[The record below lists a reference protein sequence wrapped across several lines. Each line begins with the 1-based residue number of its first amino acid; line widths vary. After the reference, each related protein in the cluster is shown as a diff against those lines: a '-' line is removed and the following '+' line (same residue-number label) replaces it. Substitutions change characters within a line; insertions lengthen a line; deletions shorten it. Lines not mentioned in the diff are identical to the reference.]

1 MAMENQQRYT
11 IVLLTCRD
19 PATDFRLPLAQELQ
33 AIGHDV
39 SYIFL
44 KRRPVLVNMARPQE
58 RMEFSLPSFLSYMR
72 RTFRPRSPL
81 LVFNS
86 TNLAFPGLSLFLRAL
101 IGGFWC
107 LDMHDDLLYGKTGRA
122 RTKAKIAQKML
133 VAGSDLLVHAAPTL
147 KELFPSS
154 HHLGNASTL
163 EAVPRPVA
171 EYSKVLV
178 LASID
183 ERMDFSFFATAA
195 KSAPDLTFDIYGR
208 ISGDDPAVK
217 AQVESLL
224 AEAPNVTYKGGYVNS
239 DLPDLLGRYTV
250 TFAPYVAISPLTR
263 YIDPLR
269 YYHCL
274 NSGMEVVSTA
284 IPKAE
289 DFGDVLHVV
298 TKPEEVAAVVKGLSN
313 GSIPQRN
320 AGGSVE
326 NNNWRSRAVRLMEI
340 VKQQRGKAA

>member
-1 MAMENQQRYT
+1 MQNQKRYT
-11 IVLLTCRD
+11 IVMLTCRD

-44 KRRPVLVNMARPQE
+44 KRHPVLVNMARPQE
-58 RMEFSLPSFLSYMR
+58 RMEFTLASFLSYMR
-72 RTFRPRSPL
+72 QTFRPRSTL
-81 LVFNS
+81 IVFNS
-86 TNLAFPGLSLFLRAL
+86 TNLAFPGLSLILRAL
-101 IGGFWC
+101 IGGYWC

-122 RTKAKIAQKML
+122 RIKAKIAQKML
-133 VAGSDLLVHAAPTL
+133 VASSDVLVHAAPTL

-163 EAVPRPVA
+163 EAVTRPA
-171 EYSKVLV
+171 TYGSNVLV

-183 ERMDFSFFATAA
+183 ERMDFTFFATAA
-195 KSAPDLTFDIYGR
+195 KLAPELVFDIYGR
-208 ISGDDPAVK
+208 ISGDDPNVA
-217 AQVESLL
+217 AQVDKLL
-224 AEAPNVTYKGGYVNS
+224 AQAPNVIYKGGYVNS
-239 DLPDLLGRYTV
+239 DLPDLLGRYSV
-250 TFAPYVAISPLTR
+250 TFAPYVATSPLTR

-289 DFGDVLHVV
+289 DFGSALHIV
-298 TKPEEVAAVVKGLSN
+298 TKPEEVAAVVRGLSD
-313 GSIPQRN
+313 GTISKRN
-320 AGGSVE
+320 TGCSVE
-326 NNNWRSRAVRLMEI
+326 NNNWRSRAIRLMDI
-340 VKQQRGKAA
+340 VRQQRGKAA